1 MTEWNILGR
10 VWNLPASIKDS
21 TNMSI

>member
-1 MTEWNILGR
+1 MIEWNILRR
-10 VWNLPASIKDS
+10 VWNLLASIKDS